1 MKATYNPRT
10 LQVSP
15 SHLWVGENGL
25 HCITLSGIEVEVN
38 TFDFPPMPNN
48 CNYEYYLN
56 NIVEPTQII
65 DNNKK
70 QTNEQRF

>member
-1 MKATYNPRT
+1 MKATYNNKT
-10 LQVSP
+10 LQLSP

-38 TFDFPPMPNN
+38 TFGFPPMPNN

-56 NIVEPTQII
+56 NIVEPAQII
-65 DNNKK
+65 DNTK
-70 QTNEQRF
+70 QHQNGYRN

>member
-10 LQVSP
+10 LQRSL
-15 SHLWVGENGL
+15 SRLWVDDKYL

-38 TFDFPPMPNN
+38 TFDVPPQPNN

-56 NIVEPTQII
+56 NIVEPAQII
-65 DNNKK
+65 ENAKPN
-70 QTNEQRF
+70 TIA